1 MHWNDPVQSALV
13 FGIGNFFFFLITY
26 GEYSVLTLFS
36 YLALA
41 LIFVCGGYVYVT
53 MLRAHFNKEKAEN
66 PFQYEAYFF
75 VCNFLVTPFPIGQ
88 N

>member
-1 MHWNDPVQSALV
+1 MNEVSALVHWNDPVQSALV

-75 VCNFLVTPFPIGQ
+75 AIFW
-88 N
+88 